1 MKGAGEIKFFLSQP
15 KNVKTL
21 LVTNLLFA
29 MILPVVEIFAGA
41 YIMRNTG
48 AASMVI
54 VYQLCMYIG
63 VVISAV
69 VNGLLLRK
77 LSVKLLYSFGIM
89 FASVALMVMMF
100 IKNVDTTMICGTGFL
115 LGLTTGFFWTNRYLL
130 TLYSTDDDNRN
141 YFFGTESFFFSFWN
155 IVIPLVVGAILANVD
170 GKVLFGHVLS
180 IQNGYQIVT
189 VGAMFISVLACIAL
203 SRGDFRQP
211 ADGDFFHVKFH
222 RLWNEMLSLASLKGM
237 VQGFLVTAPS
247 ILILKFIGGEG
258 ELGLIQGIGGALTAV
273 IVYVLGRVAKPQH
286 RMAIFGTGLFVF
298 FAGTLANCILFSA
311 AGAYI
316 FIICKIFFQPIHDL
330 AYYPTMMKT
339 IDTVSAI
346 EKRDG
351 YTYIL
356 SHEVGLFIGRAF
368 GMVLFIVI
376 AKLFTEDAALRYAL
390 LIVGALQLL
399 SLPLA
404 KHIVKV
410 IDRDYSNISK

>member
-1 MKGAGEIKFFLSQP
+1 MKGIGEIKFFLSQT
-15 KNVKTL
+15 KNIKTL

-29 MILPVVEIFAGA
+29 MVLPVVEIFAGA

-48 AASMVI
+48 VASMVV

-63 VVISAV
+63 IVISAV
-69 VNGLLLRK
+69 ANGWLLRK
-77 LSVKLLYSFGIM
+77 FSVKLLYSFGIL
-89 FASVALMVMMF
+89 FASVALMLMMF
-100 IKNVDTTMICGTGFL
+100 IKQVDTSMICGTGFL

-130 TLYSTDDDNRN
+130 TLYSTDDGNRN
-141 YFFGTESFFFSFWN
+141 YFFGFESFFFSFWN
-155 IVIPLVVGAILANVD
+155 IVIPLVVGILLANVD
-170 GKVLFGHVLS
+170 GKVVAGHVLS

-189 VGAMFISVLACIAL
+189 VFAMLISVLACAAL

-211 ADGDFFHVKFH
+211 ENKNFFHIHFH
-222 RLWNEMLSLASLKGM
+222 KLWNEMLTLASLKGM

-258 ELGLIQGIGGALTAV
+258 ELGLIQGVGGALTAV
-273 IVYVLGRVAKPQH
+273 VVYVLGRVAKPQH

-298 FAGTLANCILFSA
+298 FAGTLANGILFSA

-356 SHEVGLFIGRAF
+356 SHEVGLFFGRAF

-376 AKLFTEDAALRYAL
+376 AKLFTEDVALRYAL
-390 LIVGALQLL
+390 LIVGALQLI

-404 KHIVKV
+404 SHIVKV
-410 IDRDYSNISK
+410 IDRDYSNISE

>member
-1 MKGAGEIKFFLSQP
+1 MKGKGEIKFFLSQP
-15 KNVKTL
+15 NAVKTL

-29 MILPVVEIFAGA
+29 MVLPIVEIFAGA

-63 VVISAV
+63 IALSAV
-69 VNGLLLRK
+69 VNGMLLK
-77 LSVKLLYSFGIM
+77 KINVKVLYSFGIL
-89 FASVALMVMMF
+89 FSAVALMIMMF
-100 IKNVDTTMICGTGFL
+100 IKQVNTTMICGTGFL

-130 TLYSTDDDNRN
+130 TLYSTNDEGRN
-141 YFFGTESFFFSFWN
+141 YFFGFESFFFSFWN
-155 IVIPLVVGAILANVD
+155 IVIPLAVGALLANVD
-170 GKVLFGHVLS
+170 GSVVFGHTLNL
-180 IQNGYQIVT
+180 QNGYQIVT
-189 VGAMFISVLACIAL
+189 VCAMVISIVACLAL
-203 SRGDFRQP
+203 SRGDFKQP
-211 ADGDFFHVKFH
+211 ESKNFFHIKFH
-222 RLWNEMLSLASLKGM
+222 KLWNEMLSLASLKGM

-273 IVYVLGRVAKPQH
+273 IVYILGRVSKPQH
-286 RMAIFGTGLFVF
+286 RMVIFGTGLFVF
-298 FAGTLANCILFSA
+298 FAGCLANSILFSA

-356 SHEVGLFIGRAF
+356 SHELGLFAGRAL
-368 GMVLFIVI
+368 GMLLFIVI
-376 AKLFTEDAALRYAL
+376 AAVFSEDAALRYAL
-390 LIVGALQLL
+390 LIVGGLQLI

-404 KHIVKV
+404 KHIIKV
-410 IDRDYSNISK
+410 IDTDYKDIQK

>member
-1 MKGAGEIKFFLSQP
+1 MKGVGEIKFFLSQP
-15 KNVKTL
+15 KNIKTL
-21 LVTNLLFA
+21 LVTNMLFA

-63 VVISAV
+63 VVLSAV

-77 LSVKLLYSFGIM
+77 FSVKLLYSFGIM

-100 IKNVDTTMICGTGFL
+100 IKNVDTAMICGTGFL

-130 TLYSTDDDNRN
+130 TLYSTDDGNRN

-155 IVIPLVVGAILANVD
+155 IVIPLAVGALIANID
-170 GKVLFGHVLS
+170 GKEMFGHVLN

-189 VGAMFISVLACIAL
+189 VCALVISILACAVL

-258 ELGLIQGIGGALTAV
+258 ELGLIQGVGGALTAV

-298 FAGTLANCILFSA
+298 FAGTLANCMLFSA

-316 FIICKIFFQPIHDL
+316 FILCKIFFQPIHDL

-356 SHEVGLFIGRAF
+356 SHEVGLFFGRAF

-376 AKLFTEDAALRYAL
+376 AKLFSEDAALRYAL

-404 KHIVKV
+404 KHIVKS

>member
-1 MKGAGEIKFFLSQP
+1 MKGVGEIKFFLSQP
-15 KNVKTL
+15 KNIKTL

-29 MILPVVEIFAGA
+29 MVLPVVEIFAGA

-48 AASMVI
+48 AASMVV

-63 VVISAV
+63 VVLSAV
-69 VNGLLLRK
+69 INGLLLRK
-77 LSVKLLYSFGIM
+77 FSVKLLYSFGIM
-89 FASVALMVMMF
+89 FAAVALMVMMF
-100 IKNVDTTMICGTGFL
+100 IRSVNVTMICGTGLF

-130 TLYSTDDDNRN
+130 TLYSTNDDNRN
-141 YFFGTESFFFSFWN
+141 YFFGFESFFFSFWN
-155 IVIPLVVGAILANVD
+155 IVIPLVVGVLLANID
-170 GKVLFGHVLS
+170 GKEMLGHVMN

-189 VGAMFISVLACIAL
+189 VCALVISVLACVAL

-211 ADGDFFHVKFH
+211 ADGKFFHLHYH

-311 AGAYI
+311 TGAYI
-316 FIICKIFFQPIHDL
+316 FIICKIFFQPVHDL

-356 SHEVGLFIGRAF
+356 SHEIGLFIGRAF

-390 LIVGALQLL
+390 VIVGGLQLV

-410 IDRDYSNISK
+410 IDRDYKKVV